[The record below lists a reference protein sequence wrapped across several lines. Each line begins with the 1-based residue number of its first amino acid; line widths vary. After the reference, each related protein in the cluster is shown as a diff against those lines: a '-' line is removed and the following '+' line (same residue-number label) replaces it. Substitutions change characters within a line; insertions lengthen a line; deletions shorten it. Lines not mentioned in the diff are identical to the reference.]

1 MKQETSRRVVHSF
14 DPERHQVRCGV
25 SEQTSSTKHAGAVT
39 CAACR
44 ALLGRP
50 AEADAAARD
59 E

>member
-1 MKQETSRRVVHSF
+1 MKRETSGRVVHSF
-14 DPERHQVRCGV
+14 DTERHQVRCGV
-25 SEQTSSTKHAGAVT
+25 PEQTSSTKHAAAVT

-50 AEADAAARD
+50 ASADVPTPD